1 MNKDLD
7 YNNINVV
14 KGEFT
19 RLLLQYWDLL
29 GRPSLSEF
37 VNLLPIETALEHIE
51 RDTHQTMEIPHYRHL
66 N

>member
-7 YNNINVV
+7 YKHISVV
-14 KGEFT
+14 NGEFT

-37 VNLLPIETALEHIE
+37 VTLLPIETALEHIE
-51 RDTHQTMEIPHYRHL
+51 RVTHQTIEIPQNRH
-66 N
+66 